1 MDEYLANQT
10 VDVRMQTDLGG
21 VNIRL
26 RGDIAPVTV
35 ENFCRYMD
43 NGDFDGTF
51 FHRNIPG
58 FVAQAGGFK
67 FNPDDGTFFGD
78 GTSPIPENDP
88 IVNEAGL
95 PRALSNIA
103 GTLAMAK
110 KAGDP
115 DSATSQWFFNVVD
128 NSGEPPNGLDFQNGG
143 FTVFAQVLG
152 DDIAVVE
159 DINAQDV
166 CRDIPG
172 LGTVAC
178 GDNAD
183 TIQIGASRPGSGFE
197 PDNLL
202 VVNYVGIDSDT
213 DGIVDG
219 VEAAAPDADVDM
231 NGTLDVNQAN
241 VASFDNITGEYVAL
255 LSADGTAL
263 QSTDVLS
270 PAYAIAHPAAS
281 FCFFKDLDLT
291 SGFVGTEITGA
302 TPGGATTVDLIMPVG
317 VLPDTFY
324 NYGLTPGDPE
334 PHWYEFLYDGET
346 GAQISG
352 SSVQI
357 HYVDGNRGDN
367 DLDNSNGIIAT
378 ITGPAFTRTELRE
391 EDGILDFTED
401 GGPNNGDANDD
412 GVKDSEQ
419 AHVAT
424 FPDLNSVF
432 LTLVSDSATLPLQ
445 VVDANA
451 QVGIPGDD
459 ILDTLDFTHGF
470 VRFDVCADTV
480 VSVDMTLPAGE
491 TADTFYLFGP
501 TATNP
506 EPTFNEFLYDGET
519 GAEISD
525 NTVTLHFVDGGRGD
539 ADMLKNGVIVV
550 SPGGPAKRQGDAD
563 GVANEVEDAAPNNG
577 DGNNDGIADST
588 QSHVASLP
596 DIRNSY
602 LTIEANPSL
611 TLRSLNISDGI
622 DFLSQA
628 EPLSALNGLNFVYGF
643 LSFEV
648 ANVDIGGNADIKIRL
663 PRGESAKKFFK
674 FGPTPDTPVDHLYEF
689 TFDGETGAEI
699 SGNEVILHF
708 VDGKR
713 GDSDLV
719 ANGVI
724 TDPGTPAL
732 QSTNS
737 GSGSGGGG
745 GCSLHTEGAHFGQ
758 AGAWWLL
765 LGIACLYGGLCR
777 YRKY

>member
-10 VDVRMQTDLGG
+10 VDIRMQTDLGG
-21 VNIRL
+21 VDIRL
-26 RGDIAPVTV
+26 RGDVAPVTV

-43 NGDFDGTF
+43 SGDFDGTF

-67 FNPDDGTFFGD
+67 FNPDDGPFFGD

-95 PRALSNIA
+95 PGALSNIA

-115 DSATSQWFFNVVD
+115 DSATSQWFFNVAD
-128 NSGEPPNGLDFQNGG
+128 NSGVPPNGLDFQNGG

-152 DDIAVVE
+152 DDIVVE
-159 DINAQDV
+159 DINSQDV

-172 LGTVAC
+172 LGTVVC

-183 TIQIGASRPGSGFE
+183 TVQIGASRPGSGFE

-202 VVNYVGIDSDT
+202 VVNYAGIDSDT

-231 NGTLDVNQAN
+231 NGTLDVNQVN
-241 VASFDNITGEYVAL
+241 VASFDNITGEYVTL
-255 LSADGTAL
+255 LSADGTVL

-281 FCFFKDLDLT
+281 FCFFKDLDFT

-302 TPGGATTVDLIMPVG
+302 TPGGATTVDLALPVG

-324 NYGLTPGDPE
+324 SYGPTPGDPE

-352 SSVQI
+352 STVQI
-357 HYVDGNRGDN
+357 HYVDGKRGDS
-367 DLDNSNGIIAT
+367 DVDDTNGIIAT
-378 ITGPAFTRTELRE
+378 ITGPAFTRAEPRE
-391 EDGILDFTED
+391 EDGILDFIED
-401 GGPNNGDANDD
+401 GGPNDGDANDD

-424 FPDLNSVF
+424 YRDLNSAS
-432 LTLVSDSATLPLQ
+432 LTLESDSATLPLQ
-445 VVDANA
+445 VVDTNA
-451 QVGIPGDD
+451 QVGIPDDD

-470 VRFDVCADTV
+470 VRFDVCADTAV
-480 VSVDMTLPAGE
+480 TVDMTLPAGE
-491 TADTFYLFGP
+491 TADTFFLFGP
-501 TATNP
+501 TATSP
-506 EPTFNEFLYDGET
+506 EPAFHEFLYDGET

-539 ADMLKNGVIVV
+539 ADMLINGVIVV

-611 TLRSLNISDGI
+611 TLRSLNISDGF
-622 DFLSQA
+622 DFLAQA
-628 EPLSALNGLNFVYGF
+628 EPRGALNGLNFVYGF

-648 ANVDIGGNADIKIRL
+648 TNVDIGGNADIKIIL

-674 FGPTPDTPVDHLYEF
+674 FGPTPDNPVDHLYEF

-724 TDPGTPAL
+724 ADPGTPAL
-732 QSTNS
+732 QSNNS

-765 LGIACLYGGLCR
+765 LTIACLYGGWR
-777 YRKY
+777 SYRKY